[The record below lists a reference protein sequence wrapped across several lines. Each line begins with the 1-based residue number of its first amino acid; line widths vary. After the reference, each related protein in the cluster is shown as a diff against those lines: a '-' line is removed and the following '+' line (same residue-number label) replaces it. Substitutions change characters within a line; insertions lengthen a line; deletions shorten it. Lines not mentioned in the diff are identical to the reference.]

1 VASQRQNQQNRSW
14 FFKVVRMGE
23 SLTKAGLGGLVRE
36 MEQGTV
42 VKITIKTWEQNFLK
56 MYTLKKYIAS
66 CKAL

>member
-1 VASQRQNQQNRSW
+1 
-14 FFKVVRMGE
+14 MGE

-42 VKITIKTWEQNFLK
+42 VKITIKTWEQNSLK
-56 MYTLKKYIAS
+56 IYILQECIAS

>member
-42 VKITIKTWEQNFLK
+42 VKITIKTWEQNSLK